1 MAKEY
6 YSILEVPENA
16 TQEQIKTSYKKLA
29 LKYHPDRNKQNDA
42 EEKFKKIT
50 RAYEVLSDPSKRA
63 NYDRGI
69 EDNFQGHSNVDINDI
84 LNSVFGGGGPQFDMD
99 SMFRNMFGFQFNSN
113 GKNQQ
118 QQKSKAPDRV
128 VNIEVSLEDL
138 YDGTIYKSFVYLNRK
153 CNSCDG
159 NGGKYETC
167 NSCNG
172 NGNMQKVIKNGH
184 MVQTFV
190 SPCNKC
196 NSTGKTLI
204 SKCEHCNDGTTEQ
217 NFPIEI
223 HIEKGS
229 LNGSRITISGQGDD
243 KKGCIRGDL
252 VLLLRELQ
260 HPHFVRNGNDLIYN
274 MDISLLECLTGY
286 EYNIQ
291 HINKKILKLKCKE
304 IIEIS
309 QKSVI
314 ENLGMPILKSNRF
327 GNLII
332 NYNIIYPSTLS
343 EKQKKLL
350 KEILPSNVNRHE
362 FDINNKDLIEIV
374 IHKKN

>member
-1 MAKEY
+1 MVKEY
-6 YSILEVPENA
+6 YSILEIPENA
-16 TQEQIKTSYKKLA
+16 TIDQIKSSYKKLA
-29 LKYHPDRNKQNDA
+29 LKYHPDRNKQPDA

-50 RAYEVLSDPSKRA
+50 RAYEVLSDPTKRN
-63 NYDRGI
+63 NYDRGM

-99 SMFRNMFGFQFNSN
+99 SMFQNMFGFQFGNKS
-113 GKNQQ
+113 KSQ

-128 VNIEVSLEDL
+128 VNIEVSLDDL
-138 YDGTIYKSFVYLNRK
+138 YHGTIYKSFVFLNRK

-159 NGGKYETC
+159 NGGKYDKC
-167 NSCNG
+167 DSCNG
-172 NGNMQKVIKNGH
+172 SGNLQKVVRNGP
-184 MVQTFV
+184 MIQTFM

-196 NSTGKTLI
+196 NSTGNILI
-204 SKCEHCNDGTTEQ
+204 SKCSSNCNDGTTEQ

-223 HIEKGS
+223 SIDKGS
-229 LNGSRITISGQGDD
+229 LNGSRITIQGQGDD

-252 VLLLRELQ
+252 VLLLKELQ
-260 HPHFVRNGNDLIYN
+260 HSTFIRNGNDLIYN

-286 EYNIQ
+286 EHSIS
-291 HINKKILKLKCKE
+291 HLNKKVLKLKCKE

-309 QKSVI
+309 QKSII
-314 ENLGMPILKSNRF
+314 ENLGMPIFKSNRY
-327 GNLII
+327 GNLVI
-332 NYNIIYPSTLS
+332 NYNIIYPSSLS

-350 KEILPSNVNRHE
+350 KEILPNDTNRKEIDISNE
-362 FDINNKDLIEIV
+362 EIIEVI